1 MPSYKT
7 IAFQREENLYFKT
20 QLNKEFL
27 HIATEFNFSPE
38 VYVHTELE
46 ILNSWM
52 NSFISPKAIIS
63 QQFLKYF
70 FSRLFIERFLLDQ
83 ILLFSRIN

>member
-46 ILNSWM
+46 ILNS
-52 NSFISPKAIIS
+52 
-63 QQFLKYF
+63 
-70 FSRLFIERFLLDQ
+70 
-83 ILLFSRIN
+83 